1 MSIIKSIKKAF
12 GFPEE
17 YDDTEFTE
25 SDSNSVITPNSSA
38 ESSTAAIPE
47 MPVEQ
52 EPDIEEMSGAIFDA
66 VIELFNATQPE
77 FVKEC
82 LSIESQ
88 RRYILSHINEEIKQ
102 LLKKQI
108 AVAKAKGERQWQAE
122 RKKMADDLVS
132 VKADVKAL
140 KNQRDEFRT
149 AQLSET
155 RQKRALKDRIHDLE
169 TKITTLEAEKEQFQL
184 ENRSMV
190 NKLRVANVRNSSGNT
205 DDEAEIMRLATE
217 NVKLQDNINLLR
229 DKLTAAETQV
239 KELQSSAH
247 DEDNLEDL
255 KEIEEQ
261 IKQFE
266 QIKEKKDAKI
276 STLSKS
282 VKQKKQDIAQL
293 KSIIGEH
300 QQTTEKLQEEIKSLR
315 NTIEAN
321 LRSHAISENELKQKI
336 KELSDSSQ
344 NKTVEQSVTEN
355 NTETETQQEEPIE
368 SSKPKQN
375 VKISVIDELMQ
386 NTDWFVAPTL
396 TPNPVRKTEP
406 DDSFGYKEPVRK
418 TTRENDN
425 QLSLW
430 D

>member
-25 SDSNSVITPNSSA
+25 SDSDSVITMNSSA
-38 ESSTAAIPE
+38 ESSITAIQE
-47 MPVEQ
+47 LPVEQ

-190 NKLRVANVRNSSGNT
+190 NKLRVANVRNSSGNA

-229 DKLTAAETQV
+229 DKLAAAETQI

-276 STLSKS
+276 TALSKS
-282 VKQKKQDIAQL
+282 VKQKEQDIAQL

-315 NTIEAN
+315 NTIDAN

-336 KELSDSSQ
+336 NELSDNSQ
-344 NKTVEQSVTEN
+344 SKTVEQSVIEN
-355 NTETETQQEEPIE
+355 NTETQQEEPIE

-418 TTRENDN
+418 PTRENDN

>member
-25 SDSNSVITPNSSA
+25 SESDSVITMNSSA
-38 ESSTAAIPE
+38 ESSTTAIQE
-47 MPVEQ
+47 LPVEQ

-190 NKLRVANVRNSSGNT
+190 NKLRVANVRNSSGNA

-229 DKLTAAETQV
+229 DKLAAAETQI

-276 STLSKS
+276 TALSKS
-282 VKQKKQDIAQL
+282 VKQKEQDIAQL

-315 NTIEAN
+315 NTIDAN

-336 KELSDSSQ
+336 NELSDNSQ
-344 NKTVEQSVTEN
+344 SKTVEQSVIEN
-355 NTETETQQEEPIE
+355 NTETQQEEPIE
-368 SSKPKQN
+368 SSKSKQN

-418 TTRENDN
+418 PTRENDN

>member
-25 SDSNSVITPNSSA
+25 SESDSVITMNSSA
-38 ESSTAAIPE
+38 ESSTTAIQE
-47 MPVEQ
+47 LPVEQ

-190 NKLRVANVRNSSGNT
+190 NKLRVANVRNSSGNA

-229 DKLTAAETQV
+229 DKLAAAETQI

-276 STLSKS
+276 TALSKS
-282 VKQKKQDIAQL
+282 VKQKEQDIAQL

-315 NTIEAN
+315 NTIDAN

-336 KELSDSSQ
+336 NELSDNSQ
-344 NKTVEQSVTEN
+344 SKTVEQSVIEN
-355 NTETETQQEEPIE
+355 NTETQQEEPIE

-418 TTRENDN
+418 PTRENDN

>member
-25 SDSNSVITPNSSA
+25 SDSNSVITPDSSA

-282 VKQKKQDIAQL
+282 VKQKEQDIAQL

>member
-17 YDDTEFTE
+17 YDDTEYTE
-25 SDSNSVITPNSSA
+25 SDSTSVTSSDSDT
-38 ESSTAAIPE
+38 EHSYAAPTTE
-47 MPVEQ
+47 PPVEH
-52 EPDIEEMSGAIFDA
+52 EVDIEDMSGKIFDA
-66 VIELFNATQPE
+66 VIELFNTSQPD

-88 RRYILSHINEEIKQ
+88 RMYILSHINQETKH
-102 LLKKQI
+102 LLDKQI
-108 AVAKAKGERQWQAE
+108 AIARAKGERQWQAE
-122 RKKMADDLVS
+122 RKKMADDLIS
-132 VKADVKAL
+132 VKADMKTL
-140 KNQRDEFRT
+140 KSQRDEFRT

-169 TKITTLEAEKEQFQL
+169 TKIATLEAEKEQFQL

-205 DDEAEIMRLATE
+205 SDEAELIRLATE

-229 DKLTAAETQV
+229 DKLTAADTQI
-239 KELQSSAH
+239 KELQSSSH
-247 DEDNLEDL
+247 DEDNIEDL

-266 QIKEKKDAKI
+266 LIKEKKDAKI
-276 STLSKS
+276 SALSKS
-282 VKQKKQDIAQL
+282 VRQKEQDIAQM
-293 KSIIGEH
+293 KSIINEH
-300 QQTTEKLQEEIKSLR
+300 QQTTKKLQEEIKSLR

-321 LRSHAISENELKQKI
+321 LRSHAIAENELKQKI
-336 KELSDSSQ
+336 KNQSDNSA
-344 NKTVEQSVTEN
+344 NKPEGEPTPVK
-355 NTETETQQEEPIE
+355 NTEIPTEEPAE
-368 SSKPKQN
+368 KTQPKQN

-386 NTDWFVAPTL
+386 STDWFVAPTI
-396 TPNPVRKTEP
+396 TPNPVKKTEA

-418 TTRENDN
+418 PTRENDN

>member
-25 SDSNSVITPNSSA
+25 SDSNSVITPDSSA

-190 NKLRVANVRNSSGNT
+190 NKLRVANVRNSSGNA

-282 VKQKKQDIAQL
+282 VKQKEQDIAQL